1 MYVVVAVNLFE
12 FESGPRVRLRFRISV
27 SVYPV
32 CAAGANV
39 VVCVVCDYF
48 DYLSGTCELVVTGL
62 FVCVSV
68 CVCVCVCVCV

>member
-1 MYVVVAVNLFE
+1 MSVVVAVNLSV
-12 FESGPRVRLRFRISV
+12 FESGPRVRLRLRVSV

-48 DYLSGTCELVVTGL
+48 DYLSETCE
-62 FVCVSV
+62 
-68 CVCVCVCVCV
+68 

>member
-1 MYVVVAVNLFE
+1 MYVVVAVNLSE

-48 DYLSGTCELVVTGL
+48 DYLSETCE
-62 FVCVSV
+62 
-68 CVCVCVCVCV
+68 